1 VNTGIHR
8 GPLLAM
14 IAGAALISTTSVLV
28 KFAHVPPTVSAFWRM
43 LFGGAILGMA
53 LAAMRQWRAVRARD
67 VLWMVAPALA
77 FATDLFFWHRSILDV
92 GPGLATLLGNLQ
104 VFMMALAGVLLHREK
119 LGWRF
124 LVGLAM
130 AFVGLWLLIGQGW
143 SGFASSYRTGVLYGA
158 FTAVCYAAYMLSFRH
173 AQRERSTLDS
183 SQLLSIASLLCAG
196 VLAMLCMA
204 DGEPFRIPDAQTW
217 VALVALGLV
226 GQCLGW
232 VLISRA
238 MPQLPTSLVG
248 LLLLLQP
255 VLAFLMDVVLFH
267 RATRTVEWIGLALS
281 LCGIFIGSL
290 RAPAPA
296 GRQETL
302 AEAGVAAG
310 SAADPPGE

>member
-1 VNTGIHR
+1 T
-8 GPLLAM
+8 M
-14 IAGAALISTTSVLV
+14 
-28 KFAHVPPTVSAFWRM
+28 
-43 LFGGAILGMA
+43 
-53 LAAMRQWRAVRARD
+53 
-67 VLWMVAPALA
+67 PALA

-130 AFVGLWLLIGQGW
+130 AFAGLWLLIGQGW
-143 SGFASSYRTGVLYGA
+143 SGFDERYRTGVVYGA

-183 SQLLSIASLLCAG
+183 SQLLSISSLLCAV

-204 DGEPFRIPDAQTW
+204 DGDSFAIPDTQTLI
-217 VALVALGLV
+217 ALIALGWV
-226 GQCLGW
+226 GQCAGW

-267 RATRTVEWIGLALS
+267 RATRPVEWIGLALS

-290 RAPAPA
+290 RGATPAD
-296 GRQETL
+296 RHVDL
-302 AEAGVAAG
+302 AEDAV
-310 SAADPPGE
+310 E